1 MAKAESGQR
10 HFKRG
15 IVKMCLSDH
24 CRMLI
29 THDSPFDRECGV
41 LKDKVLVAKEKEIG
55 GWEIP
60 HIPRRDNEQPIIG

>member
-1 MAKAESGQR
+1 
-10 HFKRG
+10 
-15 IVKMCLSDH
+15 
-24 CRMLI
+24 MLI